1 MQAGKIVIF
10 SAPSGSGKT
19 TLVRWLL
26 TQGLNLSFSV
36 SATSRPPRP
45 IERHGVD
52 YFFLSPDEFRQKIQ
66 EEAFI
71 EWEEVYTD
79 KYYGTLRSEVDRMLA
94 EGHNVVLDVDVKGGL
109 NIKRHYGDQAL
120 SVFIQPPSIAV
131 LRERLE
137 RRGTDTAS
145 VIQERV
151 DKAAWELSFAP
162 SFDITLVNDELER
175 AKFRCLEMVREFITP
190 NLGV

>member
-1 MQAGKIVIF
+1 MQQGKIVIF

-26 TQGLNLSFSV
+26 NQGLNLSFSV

-45 IERHGVD
+45 TERDGID
-52 YFFLSPDEFRQKIQ
+52 YYFLSPEDFRQKIK
-66 EEAFI
+66 ENAFL

-79 KYYGTLRSEVDRMLA
+79 KYYGTLRSEVNRMLA
-94 EGHNVVLDVDVKGGL
+94 EGHNVLLDIDVKGGL
-109 NIKRHYGDQAL
+109 NIKGHYGDQAL
-120 SVFIQPPSIAV
+120 SVFIKPPSIEI

-137 RRGTDTAS
+137 HRGTDTAA

-151 DKAAWELSFAP
+151 DKASWELTFAP
-162 SFDITLVNDELER
+162 SFDITLINDELER
-175 AKFRCLEMVREFITP
+175 AKFRCLEMVREFTTP
-190 NLGV
+190 NLAV

>member
-26 TQGLNLSFSV
+26 AQGLNLSFSV
-36 SATSRPPRP
+36 SATSRAPRP
-45 IERHGVD
+45 NEHNGVD

-66 EEAFI
+66 EDAFL

-79 KYYGTLRSEVDRMLA
+79 KYYGTLRSEVDRMLS
-94 EGHNVVLDVDVKGGL
+94 EGRNVLLDIDVKGGL
-109 NIKRHYGDQAL
+109 NIKRQYGDTSL
-120 SVFIQPPSIAV
+120 SVFIKPPSIEI

-137 RRGTDTAS
+137 RRGTDPAS

-151 DKAAWELSFAP
+151 DKASWELSFAP
-162 SFDITLVNDELER
+162 SFDITLINDELER

>member
-1 MQAGKIVIF
+1 MQEGKIVIF

-26 TQGLNLSFSV
+26 AQGLNLSFSV

-45 IERHGVD
+45 TERHGFD
-52 YFFLSPDEFRQKIQ
+52 YFFLSPEDFRLKIQ
-66 EEAFI
+66 EGAFL

-94 EGHNVVLDVDVKGGL
+94 EGHNVLLDIDVKGGL
-109 NIKRHYGDQAL
+109 NIKRHYGDKAI
-120 SVFIQPPSIAV
+120 SVFIKPPSIEI
-131 LRERLE
+131 LRQRLE
-137 RRGTDTAS
+137 HRGTDTAA

-151 DKAAWELSFAP
+151 DKASWELTFAP
-162 SFDITLVNDELER
+162 SFDVTIVNDELER
-175 AKFRCLEMVREFITP
+175 AKFRCLETVRDFITP
-190 NLGV
+190 NAAP

>member
-1 MQAGKIVIF
+1 MQEGKIVIF

-45 IERHGVD
+45 NEQHGID
-52 YFFLSPDEFRQKIQ
+52 YFFLSPEDFRQKIQ
-66 EEAFI
+66 EGAFL
-71 EWEEVYTD
+71 EWEEVYAD
-79 KYYGTLRSEVDRMLA
+79 KYYGTLRSEVDRMLT
-94 EGHNVVLDVDVKGGL
+94 EGRNVLLDIDVKGGL
-109 NIKRHYGDQAL
+109 NIKRQYGDKAL
-120 SVFIQPPSIAV
+120 SVFIKPPSIEI

-137 RRGTDTAS
+137 HRGTDTAT

-151 DKAAWELSFAP
+151 DKASWELTFAP

-175 AKFRCLEMVREFITP
+175 AKFRCLETVKKFITP
-190 NLGV
+190 DAAP

>member
-26 TQGLNLSFSV
+26 AQGLNLSFSV

-45 IERHGVD
+45 NERHGVD

-109 NIKRHYGDQAL
+109 NIKRHYGDQAIAI
-120 SVFIQPPSIAV
+120 FIQPPSIAV

-137 RRGTDTAS
+137 RRGTDSAS

-151 DKAAWELSFAP
+151 DKASWELSFAP
-162 SFDITLVNDELER
+162 SFDITLVNDELEH